1 MPDTQHDVTQRDTL
15 MIDLAL
21 QGGGS
26 HGGFTWGV
34 LDCILDTPWLEV
46 EGISGTSAGAMNA
59 ALYAHGMATGGRQ
72 AARDALE
79 EFWSRVSRA
88 AAWGP
93 FQRTPVDRMLGRWTL
108 DHSPAYLAADMM
120 ARVVSPYT
128 FGVMDYNPLRGILED
143 ILDFDAIADGPVKLF
158 ITATNVRTGRGRVF
172 RQHEIT
178 PDVLLASACLPTLYR
193 AVEIDGEAYWD
204 GGFAGNP
211 TISPL
216 VTECEAYDVVLV
228 QINPVERTGIPT
240 DARDIQSRINEVSF
254 NATLLKELKMM
265 ALLRKVVDA
274 GSGEG
279 SDWANMRMHRIS
291 TDLMVDLG
299 ASSKLNAEWD
309 FLTMLRQDGYRS
321 ARAFGQAHQQDIG
334 LRSTFDF
341 EELIEGL

>member
-178 PDVLLASACLPTLYR
+178 PDVLLASACPRSTARSRSTARPTGT
-193 AVEIDGEAYWD
+193 A
-204 GGFAGNP
+204 
-211 TISPL
+211 
-216 VTECEAYDVVLV
+216 
-228 QINPVERTGIPT
+228 
-240 DARDIQSRINEVSF
+240 
-254 NATLLKELKMM
+254 
-265 ALLRKVVDA
+265 
-274 GSGEG
+274 
-279 SDWANMRMHRIS
+279 
-291 TDLMVDLG
+291 
-299 ASSKLNAEWD
+299 ASLAI
-309 FLTMLRQDGYRS
+309 RRS
-321 ARAFGQAHQQDIG
+321 AP
-334 LRSTFDF
+334 S
-341 EELIEGL
+341 